1 MKTLITVDTAYGSI
15 QYECREDCMVLA
27 SYRGTDRELLLP
39 EEIDGKPLVEIG
51 KKAFLSCKQLQ
62 HIVLPS
68 GIMRIQDWAFAG
80 CAGLEILR
88 IPYREIFIGQGILKD
103 CQRLIRIIPEGKTEI
118 CQPKEPH
125 VHESIPLHEDI
136 PYLLAAVMN
145 KLAAFYL
152 FDMTAAGSE
161 NWLAQW
167 DKRMLA
173 LLKRD
178 DEEGF
183 SKMLLCGEE
192 DYGSREN
199 NLDYYIEQRKKE
211 KVRLCMLRLMHD
223 IGLRQQDRKYLQD
236 YLKSHTKGEQSEET
250 WRVVL
255 EEHGDEKLFYQLLLD
270 QECIHT
276 RNFSAILEDMGRE
289 HTEMKA
295 FLMERWEKR
304 RQKDAVFETLAFD
317 L

>member
-1 MKTLITVDTAYGSI
+1 MKTLITVDTVYGSI
-15 QYECREDCMVLA
+15 QYECLEDYAVLA
-27 SYRGTDRELLLP
+27 SYRGVDRELLLP
-39 EEIDGKPLVEIG
+39 EEVDGKPLVEIG

-62 HIVLPS
+62 HIALPS

-103 CQRLIRIIPEGKTEI
+103 CLRLIRIIPERKDEI
-118 CQPKEPH
+118 CQPEEPRMY
-125 VHESIPLHEDI
+125 EGISLHEDI
-136 PYLLAAVMN
+136 SYLLAAVMN
-145 KLAAFYL
+145 KLEAFYL

-161 NWLAQW
+161 NWLVQW
-167 DKRMLA
+167 DKRMFA

-199 NLDYYIEQRKKE
+199 NLDYYIEQRRKE

-223 IGLRQQDRKYLQD
+223 IGLHEQDRKYLKD
-236 YLKSHTKGEQSEET
+236 YLKAHTKGEQSEET
-250 WRVVL
+250 WKVVL
-255 EEHGDEKLFYQLLLD
+255 EEHGDEKPFYQFLLD
-270 QECIHT
+270 SECIHAH
-276 RNFSAILEDMGRE
+276 NFSAILEDMGGE

-295 FLMERWEKR
+295 YLMEQWEER
-304 RQKDAVFETLAFD
+304 RQKEAVFEMLAFD

>member
-15 QYECREDCMVLA
+15 QYECREDYVVLA
-27 SYRGTDRELLLP
+27 SYRGADRELFIP
-39 EEIDGKPLVEIG
+39 EDVDGKPLVEIG
-51 KKAFLSCKQLQ
+51 KKAFLGCKQLQ
-62 HIVLPS
+62 HIALPS

-80 CAGLEILR
+80 CSGLEILM
-88 IPYREIFIGQGILKD
+88 IPYREISIGQGILKD
-103 CQRLIRIIPEGKTEI
+103 CLRLIRIMPEGKDEI
-118 CQPKEPH
+118 CQPEKLH
-125 VHESIPLHEDI
+125 MHEGVPLHEDI

-145 KLAAFYL
+145 KLEAFYL
-152 FDMTAAGSE
+152 FDLTTAGTE
-161 NWLAQW
+161 NWLVQW
-167 DKRMLA
+167 DTRMFT

-178 DEEGF
+178 DAEGF

-199 NLDYYIEQRKKE
+199 NLDYYIEQRKRE

-223 IGLRQQDRKYLQD
+223 IGLREPDRKYLQD
-236 YLKSHTKGEQSEET
+236 YLKSHTKGEKSEET
-250 WRVVL
+250 WKVVL
-255 EEHGDEKLFYQLLLD
+255 EEHGDEKSFYQLLLD

-276 RNFSAILEDMGRE
+276 HNFSAILEDMGRE

-295 FLMERWEKR
+295 FLMEQWEER
-304 RQKDAVFETLAFD
+304 RQKEAVFDTLSFD

>member
-1 MKTLITVDTAYGSI
+1 MKTLITVDIAYGSI
-15 QYECREDCMVLA
+15 QYECMEDYAVLT
-27 SYRGTDRELLLP
+27 SYRGADRELLLP
-39 EEIDGKPLVEIG
+39 EEVDGKQLVEIG

-62 HIVLPS
+62 HIALPS

-88 IPYREIFIGQGILKD
+88 IPYREISIGQGILKD
-103 CQRLIRIIPEGKTEI
+103 CLRLIRIIPENA
-118 CQPKEPH
+118 
-125 VHESIPLHEDI
+125 PLHEDI

-145 KLAAFYL
+145 KLEAFYL
-152 FDMTAAGSE
+152 FDMTVAGSE

-167 DKRMLA
+167 DKRMFD

-178 DEEGF
+178 DAEGF

-192 DYGSREN
+192 DYGSKEN
-199 NLDYYIEQRKKE
+199 NLDYYIEQRKRE
-211 KVRLCMLRLMHD
+211 KVRLCILRLMHD
-223 IGLRQQDRKYLQD
+223 IGLRKQDRKYLQD

-250 WRVVL
+250 WKVVL
-255 EEHGDEKLFYQLLLD
+255 EEHGDEKSFYQLLLD
-270 QECIHT
+270 QECIHIH
-276 RNFSAILEDMGRE
+276 NFSAILEDMGRE

-295 FLMERWEKR
+295 FLMEQWEER
-304 RQKDAVFETLAFD
+304 RQKEAVFESLSFD